1 MAKILIVDDEEK
13 ITRVLQA
20 YLEKEGY
27 TVMVAFDGPSAL
39 KLAREESPH
48 LIILDLMLPGFSGEE
63 VCRNLRQEGFRVPI
77 IMLTAKSALEEK
89 VQGLALGADDYVT
102 KPFSPQ
108 EIIARVKSILRRT
121 SHEGAILADI
131 FSIINGDLVIDTLAH
146 KITWK
151 EDVIELTPTEFKLLE
166 IMSRHQG
173 RVYSRSQLAEAIF
186 DFSYEGY
193 DRTIDAHVKN
203 LRRKLKEAGIP
214 PVLKTVYGVGY
225 KIEE

>member
-1 MAKILIVDDEEK
+1 MTKILVVDDDQK

-27 TVMVAFDGPSAL
+27 AVMVACDGPSAVEL
-39 KLAREESPH
+39 TREESPD

-63 VCRNLRQEGFRVPI
+63 VCRILRQEGFRVPI

-108 EIIARVKSILRRT
+108 EIIARVKSVLRRT
-121 SHEGAILADI
+121 AHADAILADI
-131 FSIINGDLVIDTLAH
+131 FSILNGDLVIDTLAH

-151 EDVIELTPTEFKLLE
+151 QVAIELTPTEFKILE
-166 IMSRHQG
+166 MMARHRG
-173 RVYSRSQLAEAIF
+173 WVYSRSQLAEDIF
-186 DFSYEGY
+186 DYAYEGY

-203 LRRKLKEAGIP
+203 LRRKLKEADIP

>member
-1 MAKILIVDDEEK
+1 MTKILVVDDEQK

-27 TVMVAFDGPSAL
+27 SVIVAFDGPSAL
-39 KLAREESPH
+39 NLAREESPD

-131 FSIINGDLVIDTLAH
+131 FSIVNGNLVIDTLAH

-151 EDVIELTPTEFKLLE
+151 EDIIELTPTEFKLLE

-173 RVYSRSQLAEAIF
+173 RVYSRYQLAETIF
-186 DFSYEGY
+186 DTYDGY

-214 PVLKTVYGVGY
+214 SVLKTVYGVGY

>member
-1 MAKILIVDDEEK
+1 MTKILVVDDDQK

-27 TVMVAFDGPSAL
+27 AVMVAFDGPSAVEL
-39 KLAREESPH
+39 TREENPD

-63 VCRNLRQEGFRVPI
+63 VCRSLRQEGFRVPI

-108 EIIARVKSILRRT
+108 EIIARVKSVLRRT
-121 SHEGAILADI
+121 SHEGSILADI
-131 FSIINGDLVIDTLAH
+131 FSILNGDLVIDTLAH

-151 EDVIELTPTEFKLLE
+151 EDAIEFTPTEFKLLE
-166 IMSRHQG
+166 MMARHRG
-173 RVYSRSQLAEAIF
+173 RVYSRSHLAETIF
-186 DFSYEGY
+186 DYTNEGY

-225 KIEE
+225 KIEA

>member
-1 MAKILIVDDEEK
+1 MTKILVVDDEQK

-39 KLAREESPH
+39 KLAREEVPD

-121 SHEGAILADI
+121 AHTGAILADI
-131 FSIINGDLVIDTLAH
+131 FSILNGNLVINALAH

-151 EDVIELTPTEFKLLE
+151 EEVIELTPTEFKLLE

-173 RVYSRSQLAEAIF
+173 RVYSRSQLAETIF
-186 DFSYEGY
+186 DYMYDGY